1 MMKTCPKSPKPGCN
15 PSDLATAGASRLKKT
30 KGSTMIINGFA
41 SKAAALRHLKAAG
54 YPIHTI
60 LATPESNPKVAKNGK
75 MDVLTAPMHLA
86 PHNLSGFQVCP
97 QASEGCAAA
106 CLHTA
111 GNPAYMAQKDASRKA
126 KTVAYFK
133 ERDAFMA
140 VLFFEI
146 AALERKA
153 NQRDMEC
160 GIRLNATSDLPWEKR
175 TVSLQYGPDRP
186 AHEVNLMQ
194 WFNGVQFY
202 DYTKITKRAIAF
214 AKGDMP
220 ENYHLTFSKTEDN
233 DADCIKVLEAGG
245 NVAVVCSLPVYKT
258 AKATGR
264 LPYPYDTPDAI
275 DGDAHDYRP
284 VDGDR
289 RGNIRGGLIV
299 ALKAKGDAK
308 HDTSGFVLR

>member
-1 MMKTCPKSPKPGCN
+1 MTGVQTC
-15 PSDLATAGASRLKKT
+15 
-30 KGSTMIINGFA
+30 
-41 SKAAALRHLKAAG
+41 AL
-54 YPIHTI
+54 PIY
-60 LATPESNPKVAKNGK
+60 
-75 MDVLTAPMHLA
+75 
-86 PHNLSGFQVCP
+86 NLSGFQVCA
-97 QASEGCAAA
+97 QASAGCAAA

-111 GNPAYMAQKDASRKA
+111 GNAVYMAKKDASRKA
-126 KTVAYFK
+126 KTVAYFT

-153 NQRDMEC
+153 NQRDMKC
-160 GIRLNATSDLPWEKR
+160 GIRLNATSDLPWERRK
-175 TVSLQYGPDRP
+175 
-186 AHEVNLMQ
+186 VNVDGTDVFLMDY
-194 WFNGVQFY
+194 FPEVQFY

-214 AKGDMP
+214 ATGDTP
-220 ENYHLTFSKTEDN
+220 ENDHLTFSKTEAN
-233 DADCIKVLEAGG
+233 DSDCIKVLEAGG

-258 AKATGR
+258 AKATGS

-308 HDTSGFVLR
+308 HDTSGFVIR

>member
-97 QASEGCAAA
+97 QASAGCAAA

-175 TVSLQYGPDRP
+175 TVSMQYGPDCP

>member
-1 MMKTCPKSPKPGCN
+1 MKTCTKSPKPGCN

-97 QASEGCAAA
+97 QASAGCAAA

>member
-1 MMKTCPKSPKPGCN
+1 MKTCPKSPKPGCN
-15 PSDLATAGASRLKKT
+15 PGDLATTGASRLSKT
-30 KGSTMIINGFA
+30 KVSTMIINGFA

-86 PHNLSGFQVCP
+86 PYNLSGFQVCA
-97 QASEGCAAA
+97 QASAGCAAA

-146 AALERKA
+146 AAHARKA
-153 NQRDMEC
+153 KALGMEC
-160 GIRLNATSDLPWEKR
+160 GVRLNATSDLPWEKR
-175 TVSLQYGPDRP
+175 MVTLQQVDRP
-186 AHEVNLMQ
+186 VHEVNLMQ

-202 DYTKITKRAIAF
+202 DYTKITKRAISF

-233 DADCIKVLEAGG
+233 NADCIKVLEAGG

-258 AKATGR
+258 AKATGS

-284 VDGDR
+284 FDGDR

-308 HDTSGFVLR
+308 HDTSGFVIR

>member
-1 MMKTCPKSPKPGCN
+1 
-15 PSDLATAGASRLKKT
+15 
-30 KGSTMIINGFA
+30 MIINGFA

-54 YPIHTI
+54 HPIYTI
-60 LATPESNPKVAKNGK
+60 LGKPESNPKVAKNGK

-86 PHNLSGFQVCP
+86 PYNLSGFQVCA
-97 QASEGCAAA
+97 QASAGCAEA

-111 GNPAYMAQKDASRKA
+111 GNPVFMAQKDSIRKA

-146 AALERKA
+146 AAHARKA
-153 NQRDMEC
+153 KALGMDC
-160 GIRLNATSDLPWEKR
+160 GVRLNATSDLPWERRK
-175 TVSLQYGPDRP
+175 
-186 AHEVNLMQ
+186 VNVDGTDVFLMDY
-194 WFNGVQFY
+194 FPEVQFY

-214 AKGDMP
+214 ATGDTP
-220 ENYHLTFSKTEDN
+220 GNYHLTFSKTEAN
-233 DADCIKVLEAGG
+233 DSDCIKVLEAGG

-258 AKATGR
+258 AKATGS

-284 VDGDR
+284 FDGDR

-308 HDTSGFVLR
+308 HDTSGFVIR

>member
-1 MMKTCPKSPKPGCN
+1 MKTCPKSPKPGCN
-15 PSDLATAGASRLKKT
+15 PSDLATTAASRLSKT
-30 KGSTMIINGFA
+30 KVSTMIINGFA

-86 PHNLSGFQVCP
+86 PYNLSGFQVCA
-97 QASEGCAAA
+97 QASAGCAAA

-146 AALERKA
+146 AAHARKA
-153 NQRDMEC
+153 KALGMEC
-160 GIRLNATSDLPWEKR
+160 GVRLNATSDLPWEKR
-175 TVSLQYGPDRP
+175 MVTLQYGSDHPV
-186 AHEVNLMQ
+186 HEVNLMQ

-202 DYTKITKRAIAF
+202 DYTKITKRAISF

-220 ENYHLTFSKTEDN
+220 ENYHLTFSKNEDN
-233 DADCIKVLEAGG
+233 DLDCIKVLEAGG
-245 NVAVVCSLPVYKT
+245 NVSVVCSLPVYKT
-258 AKATGR
+258 AKVTGS

-284 VDGDR
+284 FDGDR

>member
-1 MMKTCPKSPKPGCN
+1 M
-15 PSDLATAGASRLKKT
+15 L
-30 KGSTMIINGFA
+30 INGFA

-54 YPIHTI
+54 HPIHAL
-60 LATPESNPKVAKNGK
+60 LAKPEKNPKVAKNGK
-75 MDVLTAPMHLA
+75 VGVLTSPLHLA
-86 PHNLSGFQVCP
+86 PHNLSGFQVCA
-97 QASEGCAAA
+97 QASAGCAAA

-111 GNPAYMAQKDASRKA
+111 GNPAYMAKKDTSRKA

-153 NQRDMEC
+153 RKEGMDC
-160 GIRLNATSDLPWEKR
+160 GVRLNATSDLPWEKR
-175 TVSLQYGPDRP
+175 K
-186 AHEVNLMQ
+186 VNVDGTDVFLLDY
-194 WFNGVQFY
+194 FPEVQFY
-202 DYTKITKRAIAF
+202 DYTKITKRALAF
-214 AKGDMP
+214 AANKMP
-220 ENYHLTFSKTEDN
+220 ENYHLTFSKTEAN

-245 NVAVVCSLPVYKT
+245 NVAMVCSLPVYKVSKV
-258 AKATGR
+258 AGN
-264 LPYPYDTPDAI
+264 LPYPYHTPDAI

-289 RGNIRGGLIV
+289 RGSIRGGLIV
-299 ALKAKGDAK
+299 ALKAKGYAK